1 MSERMRTRSQG
12 PPVSPNMEH
21 DETPFPNPVQAA
33 RDQAEAIRLASL
45 VSQGGRG
52 HSKQCI

>member
-21 DETPFPNPVQAA
+21 DANPFPNPEQVA
-33 RDQAEAIRLASL
+33 RDQAEAIRLAGL
-45 VSQGGRG
+45 VAQGEGG
-52 HSKQCI
+52 LVNNGN